1 MVSAAVSSFSR
12 TGHKQVLLNDWLFA
26 KGSLD
31 TEGRMRDH
39 EPMQDIQIT
48 EREPLNAEAYYVMGT

>member
-1 MVSAAVSSFSR
+1 M
-12 TGHKQVLLNDWLFA
+12 NDWLFA

-48 EREPLNAEAYYVMGT
+48 EREPLNAEANYVMGT